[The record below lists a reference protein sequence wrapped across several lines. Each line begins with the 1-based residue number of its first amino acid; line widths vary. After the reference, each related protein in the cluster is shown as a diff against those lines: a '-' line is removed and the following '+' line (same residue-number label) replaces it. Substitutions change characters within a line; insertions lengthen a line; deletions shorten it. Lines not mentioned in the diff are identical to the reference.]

1 MTLKDKL
8 IIYVH
13 NKGTQLENEKNDLK
27 FQRQFMSMDSLDIFE
42 NMRADIRIDA
52 FNEFVQEL
60 FKIIMYCD
68 IKPTKPP
75 HKSK

>member
-13 NKGTQLENEKNDLK
+13 NKGTQLENEKNELK
-27 FQRQFMSMDSLDIFE
+27 YQRHFNIMDSLDIYE

-52 FNEFVQEL
+52 FNEFVQEI
-60 FKIIMYCD
+60 FKIIMNCD
-68 IKPTKPP
+68 YKPK
-75 HKSK
+75 